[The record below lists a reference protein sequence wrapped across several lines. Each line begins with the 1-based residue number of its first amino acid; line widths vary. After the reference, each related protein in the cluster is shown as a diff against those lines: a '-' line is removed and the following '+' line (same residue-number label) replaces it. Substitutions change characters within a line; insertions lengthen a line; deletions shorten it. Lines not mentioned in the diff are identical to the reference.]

1 MRKNPWPVPLDEWD
15 LSDIED
21 MEDALDIVISARRVA
36 RNHYI
41 DEMDEIELSN
51 ALLDLMA
58 EGDRRAKLDG
68 EAARREYERD
78 VMMI

>member
-1 MRKNPWPVPLDEWD
+1 MRKNPWLVPLDEWD

-51 ALLDLMA
+51 ALLDLIA
-58 EGDRRAKLDG
+58 EGDRRAKL
-68 EAARREYERD
+68 ARREYEKD
-78 VMMI
+78 VMV

>member
-1 MRKNPWPVPLDEWD
+1 MKKNPWLVPLDEWD

-41 DEMDEIELSN
+41 DEMDEIELTYV
-51 ALLDLMA
+51 LLNLMD
-58 EGDRRAKLDG
+58 ESDRRAKLDR
-68 EAARREYERD
+68 EAARREYEKD
-78 VMMI
+78 VMV

>member
-1 MRKNPWPVPLDEWD
+1 MRKNPWLVPLDEWD

-41 DEMDEIELSN
+41 DEMDEIELTYV
-51 ALLDLMA
+51 LLNLMD
-58 EGDRRAKLDG
+58 ESDRRAKLDR
-68 EAARREYERD
+68 EAARREYEKD
-78 VMMI
+78 VMV

>member
-15 LSDIED
+15 LNDIED

-51 ALLDLMA
+51 ALLDLIA
-58 EGDRRAKLDG
+58 EGDRR
-68 EAARREYERD
+68 RREYEKD
-78 VMMI
+78 VMV

>member
-51 ALLDLMA
+51 ALLDLIA
-58 EGDRRAKLDG
+58 EGDRRAKL
-68 EAARREYERD
+68 ARREYEKD
-78 VMMI
+78 VMV